1 MMVEVRTRDVF
12 AAMRPELD
20 RVESRVE
27 AVSEVDFPVV
37 SSLVLDL
44 VRSGGKRLRPLL
56 LLLAGRAYHYDLDR
70 LVTAAAGVELLH
82 TASLVHDDTIDRS
95 GLRRGKP
102 TLNAVLPAGA
112 VILLGDYLFAQSA
125 RLAAATENPRVVAI
139 FASTL
144 ADICDGQLREMFFAH
159 RLDQS
164 RDEYEKRIYGK
175 TAALFAG
182 SAEMGALLGGAPEP
196 HVQALRSYGADLGM
210 AFQIVD
216 DVLDLREGTQRLGKP
231 AGNDLRQGTVTLPTM
246 LYAARLSDVDGAA
259 ARLRSVVAGED
270 DGDNGG
276 EMLGQVVAEIRASGV
291 LEEATMAAIAFA
303 DQAKR
308 HAEIVPDLET
318 RDMLI
323 DVAEMAWER
332 RA

>member
-1 MMVEVRTRDVF
+1 
-12 AAMRPELD
+12 
-20 RVESRVE
+20 
-27 AVSEVDFPVV
+27 
-37 SSLVLDL
+37 
-44 VRSGGKRLRPLL
+44 
-56 LLLAGRAYHYDLDR
+56 
-70 LVTAAAGVELLH
+70 
-82 TASLVHDDTIDRS
+82 
-95 GLRRGKP
+95 
-102 TLNAVLPAGA
+102 
-112 VILLGDYLFAQSA
+112 
-125 RLAAATENPRVVAI
+125 
-139 FASTL
+139 
-144 ADICDGQLREMFFAH
+144 MFFAH

-323 DVAEMAWER
+323 DVAEMAWAR